1 MIKASNLR
9 KALDLLT
16 LLGCRVLRHE
26 EFDDGCEAECNGPY
40 AGYWSK
46 SMVGWNNEH
55 VSFVFELTYNYGVS
69 AYRRGND
76 LEAVLLH
83 RFNKDGENMEE
94 KLLNEFA
101 EAKDCKGDDS
111 TYRLVDNDFVLR
123 FVDSTAPSEQLIKGL
138 VLNVTDLEESNRF
151 YKKIGFSAVEAE
163 G

>member
-1 MIKASNLR
+1 
-9 KALDLLT
+9 
-16 LLGCRVLRHE
+16 
-26 EFDDGCEAECNGPY
+26 
-40 AGYWSK
+40 
-46 SMVGWNNEH
+46 MVGWNNEH

-123 FVDSTAPSEQLIKGL
+123 FADSTAPSEQLIKGL